1 MNPRYTEPITL
12 KEARSFVK
20 TNFGDSTRISWGARC
35 LWVAGLQYISDQPG
49 LYLVSGAGGLSGVQ
63 VIENVQTME
72 AKAG

>member
-1 MNPRYTEPITL
+1 MQPRYTEPITL

-20 TNFGDSTRISWGARC
+20 AHFGDSTRIPWGARC
-35 LWVAGLQYISDQPG
+35 LWVAGVRWVTDQPG
-49 LYLVSGAGGLSGVQ
+49 CYLVAGEWGLEGVQ